1 MAKIQFEQDEYLTMA
16 MFEDKTR
23 TKTMQGM
30 KECLQFIKEDQEL
43 TEIVKSTIRKMQGIT
58 DEEFKSIDL
67 APYKQEEG
75 ES

>member
-23 TKTMQGM
+23 IKTMQGM
-30 KECLQFIKEDQEL
+30 RECLQFIKEDQEL
-43 TEIVKSTIRKMQGIT
+43 TEIVKSTIRKMKSIT
-58 DEEFKSIDL
+58 DEEFKTIDL